1 MFNFIGKNK
10 FRQERQKIV
19 PQPVANKLDRIK
31 SLNALGVPISSV
43 VDIGVQDATH
53 DLISAL
59 PDKHHHLFEPVKL
72 WHSKI
77 KENYFLIMH
86 TLHSVALGSENGNA
100 WLIQSALKGDG
111 IATHATISSK
121 PARPDRQY
129 IVDCEEIF
137 VHQLDDYAHLFE
149 NNFLLKIDVDG
160 KEIDILNGAKSCLK
174 FASIIIIEADF
185 SSLTQRGLLLEQ
197 SGFQLIDIIDRIMY
211 GEVLWQCDLVYLRND
226 LMNETLRPP
235 FFKPEA
241 WRPLP

>member
-1 MFNFIGKNK
+1 MFNLISKLKSRKGPNK
-10 FRQERQKIV
+10 FV

-31 SLNALGVPISSV
+31 SLNALGVPISLV
-43 VDIGVQDATH
+43 VDVGVQDATH

-72 WHSKI
+72 WHPKI
-77 KENYFLIMH
+77 KENYSLVKH
-86 TLHSVALGSENGNA
+86 SLHPVALGSENGNA

-111 IATHATISSK
+111 IATHATIASK
-121 PARPDRQY
+121 PARPDY
-129 IVDCEEIF
+129 LNIVNCDKIF
-137 VHQLDDYAHLFE
+137 VHQLDDYAHLFDR
-149 NNFLLKIDVDG
+149 NYLLKIDVDG
-160 KEIDILNGAKSCLK
+160 KEIDILQGAKCCLQN
-174 FASIIIIEADF
+174 ASIIIIEADY
-185 SSLTQRGLLLEQ
+185 SSLAQRGLLLEQ